1 MEKRDYYEILGVSR
15 DASKEAIKRAYRRLA
30 LKYHPD
36 RNKSPDAA
44 EKFKEISEA
53 YAVLSDDEK
62 RMRYDRFGHAGISGR
77 YTWDE
82 IFRGTDFDE
91 IFKDLGFGAGGF
103 DRIFDMFFGSRVRQ
117 RYGSQRYG
125 PQRGMD
131 LQHNLQVTLE
141 EAAFGHEAKIN
152 IPRTEVCPFC
162 NGTGAKQGTTPR
174 KCPKCNG
181 TGEIRYTSTFGFT
194 HFTEIRTCDSCHG
207 NGTIIDHPCEHCHGT
222 GRVKRARKI
231 MVKIPPGIDSGYS
244 LRLRGEGEPG
254 VHGGPPGDLYVT
266 VYVKPHNVFERDG
279 DDIICEAKIGFSQ
292 AALGAEIEVPT
303 LDSKARLKIPPGTQ
317 SGAMLRLRRKGMP
330 HLNGFGRGDELVR
343 VIVETPV
350 HLTRRQKELLAELA
364 KETGEKDPSKSWF

>member
-1 MEKRDYYEILGVSR
+1 MEKRDYYEVLGVSR

-207 NGTIIDHPCEHCHGT
+207 KGTIIDHPCEHCRGT

-292 AALGAEIEVPT
+292 AALGAEIGVPT

-343 VIVETPV
+343 VIVETPI

-364 KETGEKDPSKSWF
+364 KEMGEKGSSKSWF

>member
-1 MEKRDYYEILGVSR
+1 MEKRDYYEVLGVSR

-62 RMRYDRFGHAGISGR
+62 RVRYDRFGHAGISGR

-103 DRIFDMFFGSRVRQ
+103 DRIFNMFFGSRVRQ
-117 RYGSQRYG
+117 RYRSQRYG
-125 PQRGMD
+125 PQRGVD

-181 TGEIRYTSTFGFT
+181 TGEIRYTSTFGFI
-194 HFTEIRTCDSCHG
+194 HFTEIRTCDTCHG
-207 NGTIIDHPCEHCHGT
+207 DGTIIDHPCEHCHGT

-266 VYVKPHNVFERDG
+266 VYVKPHDFFERDG

>member
-1 MEKRDYYEILGVSR
+1 MEKRDYYEVLGVSR

-222 GRVKRARKI
+222 GRVKRACKI

-317 SGAMLRLRRKGMP
+317 SGTMLRLRRKGMP

-343 VIVETPV
+343 VIVETPI

-364 KETGEKDPSKSWF
+364 KEMGEKGSSKSWF